1 MSNQNILMNP
11 PMDYNHILCVP
22 REKHIQRAL
31 DCGAWLK
38 STGVQCFCLS
48 ESRNGGVLRADSK
61 TDI

>member
-1 MSNQNILMNP
+1 
-11 PMDYNHILCVP
+11 MDYNHILCVP

-38 STGVQCFCLS
+38 STDVQCFCLS